1 MSESNLNNS
10 KAENSSNNKM
20 NDIVNLKCLI
30 KNLDIKL
37 SAVSCA
43 KNQILCVV
51 LKNNDVLLR
60 YVSEAGDLILKK
72 LNWFQKNSKIVQDI
86 CFDPSGTWLLVFC
99 EFAQLFSNQFFIT
112 SFKTTKSIS
121 TNFVF

>member
-10 KAENSSNNKM
+10 KAENSNNNKM

-37 SAVSCA
+37 SAVSCDFSSQ

-99 EFAQLFSNQFFIT
+99 EFAQLFSKYF
-112 SFKTTKSIS
+112 
-121 TNFVF
+121 